1 MFALQSN
8 IKINELNLL
17 KGKFWLQYHKLSL
30 FISAKCLG
38 KMQFKKLLTFFLQN
52 TFIGKGFENR
62 NFAQT
67 RRPDCDLVG
76 ELKFYCSIKNTNQ
89 EAD

>member
-1 MFALQSN
+1 MFALQSK

-38 KMQFKKLLTFFLQN
+38 KMHSNFFAKH
-52 TFIGKGFENR
+52 I
-62 NFAQT
+62 
-67 RRPDCDLVG
+67 
-76 ELKFYCSIKNTNQ
+76 FY
-89 EAD
+89 